1 MSSFSREWA
10 TRAELERVDALV
22 GEARARSGR
31 AASTSAA
38 PRARGGATVDAP
50 WRGNLRYDVEA
61 FEAWFM
67 RRPLRVLARAVVV
80 AYELGG
86 VAARVSS
93 GYHAVA
99 RAATRAAIA
108 TVGLC

>member
-38 PRARGGATVDAP
+38 RARARGGD
-50 WRGNLRYDVEA
+50 G
-61 FEAWFM
+61 
-67 RRPLRVLARAVVV
+67 RR
-80 AYELGG
+80 
-86 VAARVSS
+86 
-93 GYHAVA
+93 AVA
-99 RAATRAAIA
+99 RKSSVRHRGVRGVVHATAASRAGASGGGG
-108 TVGLC
+108 V